1 MVAFHGARSPKVAPN
16 AWSPLGL
23 YNNASMWRT
32 YDWSKVTTIA
42 LFAELDGAEGYE
54 LLCTAHRHNVR
65 CVHGGPTS
73 RRRRGSRAAHRSCA
87 CACALGGL

>member
-1 MVAFHGARSPKVAPN
+1 MLCHIYKVVAFHGSRSPKAGTN

-32 YDWSKVTTIA
+32 YDWNKVTTVA
-42 LFAELDGAEGYE
+42 LFAELEGNEGYE

-65 CVHGGPTS
+65 YV
-73 RRRRGSRAAHRSCA
+73 RG
-87 CACALGGL
+87 